1 MKTVMAAASGL
12 GRLTVGQTTTNT
24 PEIHYSNQPCVISQ
38 SSNTKEREREREEEK
53 TKIHV
58 KEHRTSAHPDSL
70 IDGCR
75 E

>member
-38 SSNTKEREREREEEK
+38 SSNTREREREE

-75 E
+75 EWER